1 MLMHGKPCS
10 NHIQKKCLDVFSG
23 ESEIRVASLGAASQS
38 KLVPG
43 LKPYTWYSFQVQGA
57 TMEGDAILWGNWSE
71 TVEIRT
77 QQAGIEIKSL

>member
-1 MLMHGKPCS
+1 MF
-10 NHIQKKCLDVFSG
+10 FSG
-23 ESEIRVASLGAASQS
+23 ESEIKVSSLGAASQS

-77 QQAGIEIKSL
+77 QQAGIEIKSFRYIMKQQRCRLDCEVA